1 MSRKRNEVCV
11 AMSMEELDRAISA
24 LREDYVEG
32 YIHWRKDDEYLCY
45 SNIGRLDGPRG

>member
-11 AMSMEELDRAISA
+11 AIRGLMPFRFLIGTGTVCFT
-24 LREDYVEG
+24 VEG

-45 SNIGRLDGPRG
+45 SNV

>member
-24 LREDYVEG
+24 LREDYHDTKLKRVETV
-32 YIHWRKDDEYLCY
+32 
-45 SNIGRLDGPRG
+45 